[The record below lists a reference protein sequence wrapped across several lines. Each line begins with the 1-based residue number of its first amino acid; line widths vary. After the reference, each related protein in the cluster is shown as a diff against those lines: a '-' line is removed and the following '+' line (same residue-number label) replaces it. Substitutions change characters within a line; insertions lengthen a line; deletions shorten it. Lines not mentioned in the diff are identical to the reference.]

1 MSLLDDDDIVMN
13 VVELEGEMEKIKW
26 FMQNY
31 CSMTCIDDVSSAW
44 LRWNIN
50 RRRISVEEYETELI
64 VGEFYTIE
72 NISGELYIKILTCDD
87 DKIRDLNKCRFAISG
102 YPNKELPWY
111 IRFIL
116 EDPDGIMLMLNCN
129 YDIKVPFKTKKLT
142 RKPPRKSP
150 NFLKPYFL

>member
-13 VVELEGEMEKIKW
+13 VVELEGEREKIKW
-26 FMQNY
+26 FMRNY

-64 VGEFYTIE
+64 VGAFYTIE

-116 EDPDGIMLMLNCN
+116 EDPDGVMLMLNCN
-129 YDIKVPFKTKKLT
+129 YDIDVPFKIMKLT
-142 RKPPRKSP
+142 RLIRKSP